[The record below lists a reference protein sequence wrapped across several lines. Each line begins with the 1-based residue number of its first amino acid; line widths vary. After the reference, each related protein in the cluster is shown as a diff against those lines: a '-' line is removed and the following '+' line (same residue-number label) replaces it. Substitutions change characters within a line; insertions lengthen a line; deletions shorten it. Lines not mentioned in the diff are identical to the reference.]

1 MIAIIKNMFMPIFTV
16 VAVISLI
23 DFLLEGRKLSAYI
36 SAVTGIVGAISLVIA
51 IISPNSDLFMQL
63 YLLLFLLSISL
74 VILAL
79 KKQIDSFTVIGIVLM
94 VVMLYLLLRFP
105 LIWKRGLY
113 D

>member
-1 MIAIIKNMFMPIFTV
+1 MIDIIKNMFMPIFIV
-16 VAVISLI
+16 IAVISLI

-36 SAVTGIVGAISLVIA
+36 SAVTAIAGSLCLVIS

-79 KKQIDSFTVIGIVLM
+79 KKQIDAFTWIGIALM

-105 LIWKRGLY
+105 LI
-113 D
+113 

>member
-1 MIAIIKNMFMPIFTV
+1 MIDIIKNMFMPIFMV

-23 DFLLEGRKLSAYI
+23 DFLLEGRRLSAYI
-36 SAVTGIVGAISLVIA
+36 SAVTGFVAALSLVVS
-51 IISPNSDLFMQL
+51 IISPNSDLFMQF

-79 KKQIDSFTVIGIVLM
+79 KKQIDAFTVIGIALM

-105 LIWKRGLY
+105 LI
-113 D
+113 

>member
-1 MIAIIKNMFMPIFTV
+1 MIDIIKNMFMPIFTV

-23 DFLLEGRKLSAYI
+23 NFLVDGRKLSIYV
-36 SAVTGIVGAISLVIA
+36 SVVTGFIAAILLVVSVIN
-51 IISPNSDLFMQL
+51 PNSDLFMQL

-79 KKQIDSFTVIGIVLM
+79 QKQIDAFTWIGIALM

-105 LIWKRGLY
+105 LI
-113 D
+113 

>member
-1 MIAIIKNMFMPIFTV
+1 MIDIIKNMFMPIFAV

-23 DFLLEGRKLSAYI
+23 DFLLEGRKLSAYV
-36 SAVTGIVGAISLVIA
+36 SAVTGIVAALSLVIS
-51 IISPNSDLFMQL
+51 IINPNSDLFMQL

-79 KKQIDSFTVIGIVLM
+79 KKQIDAFTVIGIALM

-105 LIWKRGLY
+105 LI
-113 D
+113 

>member
-1 MIAIIKNMFMPIFTV
+1 MIDIIKNMFMPIFTV

-23 DFLLEGRKLSAYI
+23 NFLVDGRKLSIYV
-36 SAVTGIVGAISLVIA
+36 SVVTGFIAAILLVISV
-51 IISPNSDLFMQL
+51 INPNSDLFMQL

-79 KKQIDSFTVIGIVLM
+79 QKQIDAFTWIGIALM

-105 LIWKRGLY
+105 LI
-113 D
+113 

>member
-1 MIAIIKNMFMPIFTV
+1 MIDIIKNMFMPIFTV

-23 DFLLEGRKLSAYI
+23 DFLLDGRKISAYV
-36 SAVTGIVGAISLVIA
+36 SGVTGFIGALSLVIS
-51 IISPNSDLFMQL
+51 IINPNSDLFMQL

-79 KKQIDSFTVIGIVLM
+79 QKQIDAFTVIGIALM

-105 LIWKRGLY
+105 LI
-113 D
+113 

>member
-1 MIAIIKNMFMPIFTV
+1 MIDIIKNMFMPIFTV

-23 DFLLEGRKLSAYI
+23 DFLLDGRKISAYV
-36 SAVTGIVGAISLVIA
+36 SRVTGFIGALSLVIS
-51 IISPNSDLFMQL
+51 IINPNSDLFMQL

-79 KKQIDSFTVIGIVLM
+79 QKQIDAFTVIGIALM

-105 LIWKRGLY
+105 LI
-113 D
+113 

>member
-1 MIAIIKNMFMPIFTV
+1 MIDIIKNMFMPIFAV

-23 DFLLEGRKLSAYI
+23 DFLLEARKLSAYL
-36 SAVTGIVGAISLVIA
+36 STVTGIVAAISLVIS

-79 KKQIDSFTVIGIVLM
+79 QKQIDAFTIIGIALM

-105 LIWKRGLY
+105 LI
-113 D
+113 

>member
-1 MIAIIKNMFMPIFTV
+1 MIDIIKNMFMPIFIV
-16 VAVISLI
+16 IAVISLI
-23 DFLLEGRKLSAYI
+23 DFLLEGRKFSAYI
-36 SAVTGIVGAISLVIA
+36 SAVTAIAGGLCLVIS

-79 KKQIDSFTVIGIVLM
+79 KKQIDAFTWIGIALM

-105 LIWKRGLY
+105 LI
-113 D
+113 

>member
-1 MIAIIKNMFMPIFTV
+1 MIDIIKNMFMPIFTV

-23 DFLLEGRKLSAYI
+23 NFLVDGRKLSIYV
-36 SAVTGIVGAISLVIA
+36 SVVTGFIAAILLVISV
-51 IISPNSDLFMQL
+51 INPNSDLFMQL

-79 KKQIDSFTVIGIVLM
+79 QKQIDAFTWIGIALM

>member
-1 MIAIIKNMFMPIFTV
+1 MIDIIKNMFMPIFTV

-23 DFLLEGRKLSAYI
+23 NFLVDGRKLSIYV
-36 SAVTGIVGAISLVIA
+36 SVVTGFIATILLVISV
-51 IISPNSDLFMQL
+51 INPNSDLFMQL

-79 KKQIDSFTVIGIVLM
+79 QKQIDAFTWIGIALM

-105 LIWKRGLY
+105 LI
-113 D
+113 

>member
-1 MIAIIKNMFMPIFTV
+1 MIDIIKNMFMPIFAV

-23 DFLLEGRKLSAYI
+23 DFLLEARKLSAYV
-36 SAVTGIVGAISLVIA
+36 SAVTGIVAAISLVIS
-51 IISPNSDLFMQL
+51 IINPNSDLFMQL

-79 KKQIDSFTVIGIVLM
+79 QKQIDAFTVIGIALM

-105 LIWKRGLY
+105 LI
-113 D
+113 

>member
-1 MIAIIKNMFMPIFTV
+1 MIDIIKNMFMPIFTV

-23 DFLLEGRKLSAYI
+23 NFLVDGRKLSIYV
-36 SAVTGIVGAISLVIA
+36 SVVTGFIAAILLVVSVIN
-51 IISPNSDLFMQL
+51 PNSDLFMQL

-79 KKQIDSFTVIGIVLM
+79 QKQIDAFTWIGIALM

>member
-1 MIAIIKNMFMPIFTV
+1 MIDIIKNMFMPIFTV

-23 DFLLEGRKLSAYI
+23 NFLVDGRKLSIYV
-36 SAVTGIVGAISLVIA
+36 SVVTGFIAAILLVISLIN
-51 IISPNSDLFMQL
+51 PNSDLFMQL

-79 KKQIDSFTVIGIVLM
+79 QKQIDAFTWIGIALM

-105 LIWKRGLY
+105 LI
-113 D
+113 